1 MVDYKSYSNCNSL
14 PELLLP
20 VATFSFIQGCVSGS
34 GQRKILEPNP
44 YKKTYMDPDI
54 KRGQIRIRI
63 RQKVRSGSGY
73 RKIADLDTH

>member
-44 YKKTYMDPDI
+44 YKKTYMDPGI
-54 KRGQIRIRI
+54 K
-63 RQKVRSGSGY
+63 RSGSV
-73 RKIADLDTH
+73 LDKRLDPDPDIEK